1 MSQLENIQKHG
12 KYKFKYI
19 LVRLDFFNKYLWY
32 ILGNGYVVRRKQTEF
47 PDFIELIF
55 QEKLIDWMLLDQIL
69 QKYNDGQTT

>member
-1 MSQLENIQKHG
+1 MENINSNTFQ
-12 KYKFKYI
+12 
-19 LVRLDFFNKYLWY
+19 LDWIFFNKYLWY